1 VFQVSPTPID
11 VSEHCSHLGRVDK
24 WQVLCLAKKGIQRY
38 TQRSFFF
45 FLNRADLFKQK
56 LDFVEAE
63 VNTK

>member
-1 VFQVSPTPID
+1 MAGPLSCQKRN
-11 VSEHCSHLGRVDK
+11 SE
-24 WQVLCLAKKGIQRY
+24 IY
-38 TQRSFFF
+38 TEEFFF